1 MLSVPSGSALAALGL
16 SIPHAVLAGAGVS
29 LIVSAVLFNLQKEE
43 EMRKN
48 PFSYLLSAESHFHA

>member
-1 MLSVPSGSALAALGL
+1 
-16 SIPHAVLAGAGVS
+16 
-29 LIVSAVLFNLQKEE
+29 VLFNLQKEE